1 LTLNNLSPYGI
12 GISFSIFIGVGLV
25 KQFEIILDVIN
36 IIQRSNKGYGWSYS
50 KINIIPNVTSFWVR
64 GDNIEITI

>member
-25 KQFEIILDVIN
+25 KQLYIILDVITLFKDQ
-36 IIQRSNKGYGWSYS
+36 IGGMGGAILKQTSYLML
-50 KINIIPNVTSFWVR
+50 VAF
-64 GDNIEITI
+64 GLGGITLK